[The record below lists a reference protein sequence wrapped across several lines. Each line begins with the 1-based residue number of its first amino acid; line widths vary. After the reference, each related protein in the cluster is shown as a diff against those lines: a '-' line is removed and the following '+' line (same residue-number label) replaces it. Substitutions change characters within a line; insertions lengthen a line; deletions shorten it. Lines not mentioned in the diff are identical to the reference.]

1 MRSPSLTLRLTLI
14 FTLLV
19 AFACGITGVSL
30 YRSLSAEL
38 VWRDDQ
44 TLLNRASQLRQLL
57 TDGAEP
63 RQLPLYFNRMLDT
76 RQDVL
81 LIRRV
86 DGDTLVNINQA
97 GVALPALA
105 PVLPGRSVN
114 EQALHRWQ
122 QPDGVFVSA
131 LALTASD
138 KNGPLVI
145 TVARVA
151 QERAQMLAQYRR
163 ESLLVCVLATLAA
176 ALLSPWLIRRGLRAI
191 RRLSEATA
199 RTGSETL
206 QQPLSLDT
214 LPRELLPLGE
224 ALNTMRHRLAEDF
237 ARLTR
242 FADDLAHELRTPVN
256 ILLGQNQVALQRPRS
271 VQEYQNLLAG
281 NIEELEQMTRLIE
294 NILFLARADH
304 QNIALN
310 REALA
315 LEPFIHQLTD
325 FLEPLAEERDI
336 RFSVQASGVLRAD
349 RLLLQRALTNL
360 LTNALRHASPGSD
373 VRITAVQEADYAI
386 LSVANQGAPIADSDK
401 LFQRF
406 WRGDNA
412 RHTPGTGLGL
422 ALTQAIVRLHGGKV
436 AVVHEAGWNRFI
448 LRFPVA

>member
-19 AFACGITGVSL
+19 AFACGVTGVSL

-38 VWRDDQ
+38 IWRDDQ

-57 TDGAEP
+57 MDGAEP

-76 RQDVL
+76 RQDL
-81 LIRRV
+81 LRIRRV

-97 GVALPALA
+97 GVTLPALA
-105 PVLPGRSVN
+105 PVAQGQRVN

-131 LALTASD
+131 LALTATD
-138 KNGPLVI
+138 KNGPLIV

-151 QERAQMLAQYRR
+151 QERAQMLATYRR
-163 ESLLVCVLATLAA
+163 ESLMVCLLATLAA

-191 RRLSEATA
+191 TRLSEDTA
-199 RTGSETL
+199 RTGSESL
-206 QQPLSLDT
+206 QQPLSLET

-224 ALNTMRHRLAEDF
+224 ALNTMRRRLAEDF
-237 ARLTR
+237 ERLTR

-304 QNIALN
+304 QNIAVN
-310 REALA
+310 RETLS

-325 FLEPLAEERDI
+325 FLEPLAEEREI
-336 RFSVQASGVLRAD
+336 TFSVQASGALDAD

-360 LTNALRHASPGSD
+360 LTNALRHAPAGSE
-373 VRITAVQEADYAI
+373 VRIIAAQEAEDMV
-386 LSVANQGAPIADSDK
+386 LSVANRGAPIAEAEK
-401 LFQRF
+401 LFLRF

-422 ALTQAIVRLHGGKV
+422 ALTQAIVRLHGGET
-436 AVVHEAGWNRFI
+436 AVEHTAGWNRFM

>member
-19 AFACGITGVSL
+19 AFACGVTGVSL

-38 VWRDDQ
+38 LWRDDQ

-76 RQDVL
+76 RQDL
-81 LIRRV
+81 LMIKRAE
-86 DGDTLVNINQA
+86 GETLVNINQA
-97 GVALPALA
+97 GVALPTLA
-105 PVLPGRSVN
+105 PVPPGRGVN

-122 QPDGVFVSA
+122 RPDGVSISA
-131 LALTASD
+131 LALTAND
-138 KNGPLVI
+138 ARGPLII

-163 ESLLVCVLATLAA
+163 ESLIVCLLATLAA

-191 RRLSEATA
+191 ARLSEATA

-206 QQPLSLDT
+206 QQPLSLET

-271 VQEYQNLLAG
+271 VQEYQSLLAG

-304 QNIALN
+304 QNIALK
-310 REALA
+310 RERLA

-325 FLEPLAEERDI
+325 FLEPLAEEQAI
-336 RFSVQASGVLRAD
+336 TFNVQAQGDIFAD

-360 LTNALRHASPGSD
+360 LTNALRHAPAGSE
-373 VRITAVQEADYAI
+373 VRITAVQETGETV
-386 LSVANQGAPIADSDK
+386 LSVANQGAPIAEAEK
-401 LFQRF
+401 LFLRF

-422 ALTQAIVRLHGGKV
+422 ALTEAIARLHGGET
-436 AVVHEAGWNRFI
+436 AVDHGAGWNRFR
-448 LRFPVA
+448 LRFPAA

>member
-19 AFACGITGVSL
+19 AFACGVTGVSL

-38 VWRDDQ
+38 LWRDDQ

-76 RQDVL
+76 RQDL
-81 LIRRV
+81 LMIKRAE
-86 DGDTLVNINQA
+86 GETLVNINQA
-97 GVALPALA
+97 GVALPTLA
-105 PVLPGRSVN
+105 PVPPGHGVN

-122 QPDGVFVSA
+122 RPDGVYVSA

-138 KNGPLVI
+138 ARGPLII

-163 ESLLVCVLATLAA
+163 ESLMVCLLATLAA

-191 RRLSEATA
+191 ARLSEATA

-206 QQPLSLDT
+206 QQPLSLET

-271 VQEYQNLLAG
+271 VQEYQSLLTG

-304 QNIALN
+304 QNIALK
-310 REALA
+310 RERLA

-325 FLEPLAEERDI
+325 FLEPLAEEQEI
-336 RFSVQASGVLRAD
+336 TFNVQAQGDIFAD

-360 LTNALRHASPGSD
+360 LTNALRHAPAGSE
-373 VRITAVQEADYAI
+373 VRITAVQEAGETV
-386 LSVANQGAPIADSDK
+386 LSVANQGAPIAEAEK

-422 ALTQAIVRLHGGKV
+422 ALTEAIARLHGGYT
-436 AVVHEAGWNRFI
+436 AVDHEAGWNRFR
-448 LRFPVA
+448 LRFPAA